1 MKMKFFGPKGEG
13 NNLDQLQN
21 NISLVFAFL
30 AGVLMFFL
38 GFSDLMV
45 GLDPFIVK
53 MKFLFVIPYLGGF
66 WIMRKYGYHQP
77 VIQFL
82 IFIGLILAS
91 INYIYNDGYR
101 GPTFY
106 TIFIFVVGIAIL
118 IKGWPKYA
126 WMLFAFTLYSL
137 FFYAE
142 VFGLISPK
150 SNYTGLENLFW
161 DHLITIWWTGL
172 FSFLGIDIFLKNYLA
187 QNKRI
192 TIIQVEKD
200 LALQELAALNTK
212 KNQLIALLSHDL
224 KNPIG
229 MLGQTLDL
237 VDRGAFEEGE
247 FELILKNL
255 RNQSYH
261 LSGMLNNT
269 LNWVLAELEDKV
281 LEMESLSLYQLTDEM
296 REGMMIQAVSKKQTI
311 ESDKTGEDQI
321 LEIEASEIRIILK
334 NLLDNAIKFTPVG
347 GEIELN
353 LVISSKEITWNI
365 KNQGKPIPLP
375 EESKLFDFKVK
386 ATFGTMREK
395 GTGIGLPLCKKIADK
410 LEMELGFY
418 RTDDGKNS
426 FFLTKRLN

>member
-1 MKMKFFGPKGEG
+1 
-13 NNLDQLQN
+13 
-21 NISLVFAFL
+21 
-30 AGVLMFFL
+30 
-38 GFSDLMV
+38 
-45 GLDPFIVK
+45 
-53 MKFLFVIPYLGGF
+53 
-66 WIMRKYGYHQP
+66 
-77 VIQFL
+77 
-82 IFIGLILAS
+82 S